1 MKLSKRLRMIADK
14 IPLGSRLADI
24 GSDHALLPVYLAKN
38 GRITSAIAGEIN
50 EGPWEA
56 ADKQIKQAGLGGLI
70 EARKGDGLDVIA
82 PGEVDVISI
91 AGMGGSLIVQILSQG
106 QNKEQHLS
114 KFLGVQRLVLQPNV
128 GEDQV
133 RRWLVDNQW
142 VLVDEDIMEEDHQTY
157 EILTADKLPDSAAR
171 NKILYSG
178 YSTACG
184 FAITGELLFK
194 MGPKLLK
201 KPSPVFTVKWQYE
214 IHKLEQI
221 SLNLSNSGLES
232 SIARRIMINRQIDEL
247 KEVLSCLQKDKP

>member
-1 MKLSKRLRMIADK
+1 MKLSNRLRMIADK
-14 IPLGSRLADI
+14 IPSGSRLADI
-24 GSDHALLPVYLAKN
+24 GSDHALLPVYLAEN
-38 GRITSAIAGEIN
+38 GRITYAIAGEIN
-50 EGPWEA
+50 DGPWEA
-56 ADKQIKQAGLGGLI
+56 ADKQIGQAGLRGII

-106 QNKEQHLS
+106 RNREQHLN
-114 KFLGVQRLVLQPNV
+114 KFLSVKRLVLQPNV

-142 VLVDEDIMEEDHQTY
+142 VLIYEDILEEDHQTY
-157 EILTADKLPDSAAR
+157 EILTADKLPDSETI
-171 NKILYSG
+171 NKSLYSS

-184 FAITGELLFK
+184 FIFSEELLFK
-194 MGPKLLK
+194 LGPKLVK
-201 KPSPVFTVKWQYE
+201 KPCAAFIAKWEYE

-221 SLNLSNSGLES
+221 LQNLSNSVLES
-232 SIARRIMINRQIDEL
+232 SKVKQMDIKKQIDEL